1 MKPLISTIVPIYNA
15 ETTIKRCV
23 ESLLINKL
31 HNIEIILVDDGSKD
45 NSGKL
50 CDDIAKT
57 DRRIKVIHQ
66 NNAGVSNAR
75 NNGIELATGDWISFV
90 DSDDWVSEDYY
101 DTLLSA
107 IHQKEFDILFW
118 GAIDVFP
125 NRQIKKCLT
134 DGFYTGVINMQE
146 EIVALKTAKCYNLFG
161 FTWNKLFK
169 ADIILRNKIRFE
181 RALSLNE
188 DEVFTLDYLRYC
200 SNIATTSSALY
211 FYNKSNETSLTSK
224 KKMASDYLLL
234 SECYNRNVDW
244 FSFLPLRNYYLL
256 AVANNILNATKTNN
270 CADLREQLL
279 STLQAIPY
287 DVIKSSKRLFVLKY
301 FACSLWNK
309 CLIRII

>member
-15 ETTIKRCV
+15 ATTIKRCV

-31 HNIEIILVDDGSKD
+31 HNIEVILVDDGSKD

-50 CDDIAKT
+50 CDDLAKA

-101 DTLLSA
+101 DTLLTA
-107 IHQKEFDILFW
+107 IHKKEFDILFW

-134 DGFYTGVINMQE
+134 DGFYTGGINMQE
-146 EIVALKTAKCYNLFG
+146 EIVALKTAKCHNLFG

-169 ADIILRNKIRFE
+169 ADIVLRNKIRFE

-200 SNIATTSSALY
+200 SNIATTSSLLY
-211 FYNKSNETSLTSK
+211 FYNKTNEKSLTSK
-224 KKMASDYLLL
+224 KKVAFDYLLL
-234 SECYNRNVDW
+234 SECYNRNINW
-244 FSFLPLRNYYLL
+244 LSFYPLRNYYLL
-256 AVANNILNATKTNN
+256 AVANNILKAAKINN
-270 CADLREQLL
+270 SIEVRKKLL
-279 STLQAIPY
+279 STLYDIPY

-301 FACSLWNK
+301 FACSFWYK
-309 CLIRII
+309 YLIKII